1 MYECNI
7 NQPDQGRS
15 LNLTYSYLQLS
26 DSREIF
32 DREITEAHK
41 KLTGD
46 APLRPPF
53 KEDSCVSA
61 FDKVWLTG

>member
-1 MYECNI
+1 MYQCNI
-7 NQPDQGRS
+7 NQPD
-15 LNLTYSYLQLS
+15 LQLG

-41 KLTGD
+41 ELTGD

-53 KEDSCVSA
+53 KEDTCVSA
-61 FDKVWLTG
+61 FDNIWLTG